1 MLYLKRSNAGYF
13 LFSLLLI
20 TTLIPRNMILNS
32 TFSDY
37 VLILSAIFLIF
48 EFNRLQVYSLDRF
61 QIVIGIFA
69 CVWFLYSSFS
79 AISSAIPFLNPLKDF
94 VAFVYL
100 FIGYTLLK
108 VTKFCN
114 LEKLSSLILGLL
126 VVQLG
131 FTLYELPM
139 MIETGYP
146 RAFGSFDNPNLL
158 ASWTTS
164 FCLFLLIVSNSCRV
178 KILGIICG
186 LVILVLASGI
196 GANLAFFLAM
206 SYFFYFNV
214 AARFPT
220 LWVNVYV
227 LSSSVLSFVVTY
239 LISLTRGKQA
249 IGTSFLERL
258 DIWKGITRSIESKPL
273 RATEPIVQVPV
284 EPAPSPVE
292 PAPSP
297 VEPAP
302 SPSPNFQTLKIDAHN
317 DFLSFLSAG
326 GILGGFF
333 YASMVAILLLMTRNR
348 FRAAVILFLLGGLTS
363 SVLTYSWMML
373 LLGAAIY
380 QSRYNSLSSK

>member
-1 MLYLKRSNAGYF
+1 
-13 LFSLLLI
+13 
-20 TTLIPRNMILNS
+20 MILNS
-32 TFSDY
+32 TLSDY
-37 VLILSAIFLIF
+37 LLILSVIFIMF
-48 EFNRLQVYSLDRF
+48 EFKRSQVCSLDKF
-61 QIVIGIFA
+61 QVVIGIFA
-69 CVWFLYSSFS
+69 FLWFVYSTFS
-79 AISSAIPFLNPLKDF
+79 AISSAIPLINPLKDF
-94 VAFVYL
+94 VAFTYL

-114 LEKLSSLILGLL
+114 LEKLSTLILGLL

-131 FTLYELPM
+131 FTLYELPK

-164 FCLFLLIVSNSCRV
+164 FCLFLLIVSNSRRV

-186 LVILVLASGI
+186 LIILILASGI

-206 SYFFYFNV
+206 SYFFYFDV

-220 LWVNVYV
+220 IWVNIYV
-227 LSSSVLSFVVTY
+227 LFSTVLSFVVTY
-239 LISLTRGKQA
+239 LISLTRGNQA

-258 DIWKGITRSIESKPL
+258 DIWRGITNAIGSKPL
-273 RATEPIVQVPV
+273 SASEPTVQIPV
-284 EPAPSPVE
+284 EPVPSPVE
-292 PAPSP
+292 PVPSP
-297 VEPAP
+297 VEPVPSPVEPVP
-302 SPSPNFQTLKIDAHN
+302 SPSPGFQTLKIDAHN

-326 GILGGFF
+326 GILGGLF
-333 YASMVAILLLMTRNR
+333 YASMVTILLLMTRNR

-380 QSRYNSLSSK
+380 QSKYNSLASK

>member
-1 MLYLKRSNAGYF
+1 
-13 LFSLLLI
+13 
-20 TTLIPRNMILNS
+20 MILNS

-48 EFNRLQVYSLDRF
+48 EFNRFQVYSLDRF
-61 QIVIGIFA
+61 QIAIGIFA
-69 CVWFLYSSFS
+69 CLWFLYSTFS
-79 AISSAIPFLNPLKDF
+79 AISSAIPLLNPLKDF

-100 FIGYTLLK
+100 FIGYSLLK
-108 VTKFCN
+108 VTKFCD
-114 LEKLSSLILGLL
+114 LEKLSPLILGLL

-139 MIETGYP
+139 MIDTGYP

-164 FCLFLLIVSNSCRV
+164 FCLFLLIVSNSRRV
-178 KILGIICG
+178 KIFGIVCG

-206 SYFFYFNV
+206 SYFFYFDV

-220 LWVNVYV
+220 LWVNFYV
-227 LSSSVLSFVVTY
+227 LSSTVLSFVLTY

-258 DIWKGITRSIESKPL
+258 DIWKGITRSIESEPL
-273 RATEPIVQVPV
+273 RAAEPIVQVP
-284 EPAPSPVE
+284 A
-292 PAPSP
+292 
-297 VEPAP
+297 EPAP